1 METSRKIE
9 AMKRLAFLDHLTQLP
24 NRRFVEMSIRTA
36 LAEYQVHEDPFG
48 VLAFDLDELKTIND
62 SYGHGC
68 GDRALQEVGKTVA
81 GSLRPT
87 DIVGRWGGDELLAI
101 LPNVNHEILT
111 SLAKR
116 CVLMAAR
123 ISLPTR
129 MAKQYHSRSP
139 LEPRSRIRAKR
150 PRS

>member
-1 METSRKIE
+1 
-9 AMKRLAFLDHLTQLP
+9 
-24 NRRFVEMSIRTA
+24 
-36 LAEYQVHEDPFG
+36 

-101 LPNVNHEILT
+101 LRNVNHEILT

-129 MAKQYHSRSP
+129 MAKQSLSISLGATLAYQGETAEELIH
-139 LEPRSRIRAKR
+139 RADR
-150 PRS
+150 MSGRDCATTG